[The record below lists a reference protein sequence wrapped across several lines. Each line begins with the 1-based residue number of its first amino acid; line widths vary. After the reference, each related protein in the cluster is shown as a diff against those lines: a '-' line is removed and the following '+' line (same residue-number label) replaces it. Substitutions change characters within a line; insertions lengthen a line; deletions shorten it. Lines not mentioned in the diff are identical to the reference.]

1 MIASIRP
8 RVLSFGI
15 LIAAT
20 KDGRLCNS
28 KTTSADIT
36 FSMNFDSLYPFKL
49 RFDLI
54 EVGDALLDGV
64 RVAFYFVR

>member
-1 MIASIRP
+1 
-8 RVLSFGI
+8 
-15 LIAAT
+15 
-20 KDGRLCNS
+20 
-28 KTTSADIT
+28 
-36 FSMNFDSLYPFKL
+36 MNFDSLYPFKL